1 MDLEESDFNDNT
13 KLQSIA
19 IALLSHYRITF
30 DVEAFDSISRK
41 LISAILSSDS
51 DEIINRFRY
60 EMALRAISSM
70 NYDKAYDI
78 LNQWT
83 LNEDNY
89 EGTLCK
95 SAILVEINREEE
107 AYALLE
113 QAIKRLCNL
122 KKSDIQQSYLGAFL
136 SVINIFSPYK
146 GKFETNIKVE
156 PSFETHSYFRYFKV
170 HLYDALQ
177 KKQNRIESR
186 SHRFNLQDVNITRLM
201 DGINNSTQ
209 VRYAT
214 RIQIIWEQLGYP
226 FRLGAMT
233 INSQLMQLSCDALL
247 QSNTPQMALNALM
260 RAAQTDTSRTV
271 IRKESVVALDKS
283 VINKWVDLILDKADS
298 VSNWAASTAIVYRL
312 SIIILIV
319 ISRMSVIL
327 DVARIKRIIPFLLK
341 IYSSQNHE
349 HKNEYLLTVFNC
361 LPESEYCHIVQLAAE
376 CPIKIDEAKRDI
388 WIPQGANPKDVILTD
403 KAIQLVVTGLTDPDT
418 RKSNNAYARATNI
431 YNYCNEAQKATIKRA
446 ILRWRSNN
454 LSKVVNATYSFNLV
468 KSQVDESASIHEQL
482 ENAIIKLR
490 KQLEKPKVD
499 DGVITRVRDK
509 ERHETVESAA

>member
-1 MDLEESDFNDNT
+1 MQIF
-13 KLQSIA
+13 
-19 IALLSHYRITF
+19 
-30 DVEAFDSISRK
+30 
-41 LISAILSSDS
+41 
-51 DEIINRFRY
+51 
-60 EMALRAISSM
+60 
-70 NYDKAYDI
+70 DI

-113 QAIKRLCNL
+113 QTIKRLCNL

-226 FRLGAMT
+226 FRLGAIT
-233 INSQLMQLSCDALL
+233 L
-247 QSNTPQMALNALM
+247 
-260 RAAQTDTSRTV
+260 
-271 IRKESVVALDKS
+271 E
-283 VINKWVDLILDKADS
+283 
-298 VSNWAASTAIVYRL
+298 
-312 SIIILIV
+312 
-319 ISRMSVIL
+319 
-327 DVARIKRIIPFLLK
+327 FL
-341 IYSSQNHE
+341 
-349 HKNEYLLTVFNC
+349 V
-361 LPESEYCHIVQLAAE
+361 
-376 CPIKIDEAKRDI
+376 IKI
-388 WIPQGANPKDVILTD
+388 
-403 KAIQLVVTGLTDPDT
+403 
-418 RKSNNAYARATNI
+418 
-431 YNYCNEAQKATIKRA
+431 
-446 ILRWRSNN
+446 
-454 LSKVVNATYSFNLV
+454 VN
-468 KSQVDESASIHEQL
+468 
-482 ENAIIKLR
+482 
-490 KQLEKPKVD
+490 
-499 DGVITRVRDK
+499 
-509 ERHETVESAA
+509 